1 MAYGCA
7 GGTIQLPEYT
17 EQFGVTDL
25 PAWVSAGGKALFEQ
39 AAELAS
45 SDIAPSNIP
54 MIASY
59 GPDGNLLTEEEQMAA
74 KMLTEGATSY
84 QPFLDQAAN
93 IAGTLGQGY
102 DSMSQQELLGTP
114 FQGMSQQELMGDY
127 QGATRDELL
136 GGGFNMETAQ
146 PFLDIY
152 QQAQD
157 ASVRE
162 LQDQIAQQQSQARAS
177 AARGGGGFG
186 SRLGILEATLGA
198 EGAQGAADLRAR
210 AAAEGLG
217 FAANRFDADRGARF
231 QAEDLMRGQFLQ
243 DRAGR
248 FDIDA
253 SRRAQ
258 FDADRAARFQAED
271 AARTGYET
279 GEASRLRQL
288 QSVQALAPLTHS
300 LQEAAAQGLITTGE
314 ARRRLDQAV
323 IEMAKAED
331 IAKTQL
337 PFDRLNFALGALQGV
352 PYGQTT
358 YGYRL
363 GTTTQ
368 QQPNLFGQVLGA
380 GGALGA
386 AYLKGMGT

>member
-45 SDIAPSNIP
+45 SDIGPSNIP

-136 GGGFNMETAQ
+136 GGGFN
-146 PFLDIY
+146 
-152 QQAQD
+152 
-157 ASVRE
+157 
-162 LQDQIAQQQSQARAS
+162 
-177 AARGGGGFG
+177 
-186 SRLGILEATLGA
+186 
-198 EGAQGAADLRAR
+198 
-210 AAAEGLG
+210 
-217 FAANRFDADRGARF
+217 RFCC
-231 QAEDLMRGQFLQ
+231 
-243 DRAGR
+243 
-248 FDIDA
+248 
-253 SRRAQ
+253 
-258 FDADRAARFQAED
+258 
-271 AARTGYET
+271 
-279 GEASRLRQL
+279 
-288 QSVQALAPLTHS
+288 
-300 LQEAAAQGLITTGE
+300 
-314 ARRRLDQAV
+314 
-323 IEMAKAED
+323 K
-331 IAKTQL
+331 
-337 PFDRLNFALGALQGV
+337 
-352 PYGQTT
+352 
-358 YGYRL
+358 
-363 GTTTQ
+363 
-368 QQPNLFGQVLGA
+368 
-380 GGALGA
+380 
-386 AYLKGMGT
+386 

>member
-1 MAYGCA
+1 M
-7 GGTIQLPEYT
+7 
-17 EQFGVTDL
+17 
-25 PAWVSAGGKALFEQ
+25 
-39 AAELAS
+39 
-45 SDIAPSNIP
+45 
-54 MIASY
+54 
-59 GPDGNLLTEEEQMAA
+59 
-74 KMLTEGATSY
+74 TSE
-84 QPFLDQAAN
+84 FSLK
-93 IAGTLGQGY
+93 
-102 DSMSQQELLGTP
+102 
-114 FQGMSQQELMGDY
+114 
-127 QGATRDELL
+127 
-136 GGGFNMETAQ
+136 
-146 PFLDIY
+146 
-152 QQAQD
+152 
-157 ASVRE
+157 
-162 LQDQIAQQQSQARAS
+162 
-177 AARGGGGFG
+177 
-186 SRLGILEATLGA
+186 
-198 EGAQGAADLRAR
+198 
-210 AAAEGLG
+210 
-217 FAANRFDADRGARF
+217 
-231 QAEDLMRGQFLQ
+231 

-253 SRRAQ
+253 FRRAQ

-288 QSVQALAPLTHS
+288 QSVQALAPLTQS

-323 IEMAKAED
+323 IDMARAED
-331 IAKTQL
+331 LQQQQL
-337 PFDRLNFALGALQGV
+337 PFERLNFALGALQGV